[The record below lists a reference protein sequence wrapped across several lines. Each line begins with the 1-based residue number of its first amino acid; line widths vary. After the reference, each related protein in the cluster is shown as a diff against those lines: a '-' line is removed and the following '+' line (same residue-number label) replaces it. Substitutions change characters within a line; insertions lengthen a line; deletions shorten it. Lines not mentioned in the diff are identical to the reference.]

1 MPSVTKSA
9 INSESTF
16 GALFVCVFGCGCV
29 RKKRLDREGGNWVV
43 FWDMHIGRRTKCN
56 FKLSIVID
64 QKDQYTKLNDNFRQP
79 KRSKKSGILV
89 LRSLKFYTCW
99 ITLEFTM
106 MGILTAAFRNRQKN
120 YVKFIEHRTT
130 FSKLQRKS
138 PRHTRMIYLITNHIS
153 FT

>member
-9 INSESTF
+9 INSDSTF

-79 KRSKKSGILV
+79 KRSKKSGIFV
-89 LRSLKFYTCW
+89 FRSLTFYTWW
-99 ITLEFTM
+99 IKTELTII
-106 MGILTAAFRNRQKN
+106 GILTAALRNNRGAN
-120 YVKFIEHRTT
+120 HFT
-130 FSKLQRKS
+130 SKIIIK
-138 PRHTRMIYLITNHIS
+138 II
-153 FT
+153 